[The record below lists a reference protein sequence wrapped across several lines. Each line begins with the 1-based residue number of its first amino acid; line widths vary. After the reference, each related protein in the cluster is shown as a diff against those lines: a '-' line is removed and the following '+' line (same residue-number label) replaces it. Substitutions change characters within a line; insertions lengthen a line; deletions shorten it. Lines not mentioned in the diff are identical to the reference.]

1 MSGLKNMPG
10 PKLPISIGSHVAI
23 RKEDFDTL
31 LDGLRNLGYET
42 VGPRIREQALVYAPI
57 NGIADL
63 PKGYLSEQDGG
74 HYRLIQ
80 DGHSHYFDI
89 TPGAQSWKQFLFP
102 PRSEL
107 FKLARENGHWR
118 EELLNTDAPHYA
130 FIGVRGCELAAI
142 AVQDKVFLRDDFND
156 PIYKKRRE
164 NIFVLAADCFHPCAT
179 CFCAS
184 MGTGPDAGKGFD
196 LRLTELDEVFLIEVG
211 SHLGTKAMQGV
222 PYSEAMRSM
231 LRARETGL
239 KRARLAMGRELPE
252 PEKVPELL
260 LSNLEHPRWKD
271 VAARCLSCTNC
282 TQVCPTCFCWDVEDL
297 TSLDGNTTQR
307 TRVWDSCFS
316 PPYSS
321 QAFGNT
327 RPTTLTRYRQWLTHK
342 MGSWQGQ
349 IGVLGCIGCGRC
361 ITWCPP
367 GIDLTEEI
375 KAIRQGSA
383 ILLGQPA

>member
-1 MSGLKNMPG
+1 M

-23 RKEDFDTL
+23 QKEDFDTL
-31 LDGLRNLGYET
+31 LDGLRKLGYET
-42 VGPRIREQALVYAPI
+42 VGPRIREQAVVYAPI
-57 NGIADL
+57 SGLADL

-74 HYRLIQ
+74 HYRLIVE
-80 DGHSHYFDI
+80 GHSRYFDI

-118 EELLNTDAPHYA
+118 EELLNTDAPRYA

-142 AVQDKVFLRDDFND
+142 AVQDKVFLRDDFSD

-164 NIFVLAADCFHPCAT
+164 NIFILAVDCFHPCAT

-222 PYSEAMRSM
+222 PFSEAMRSM
-231 LRARETGL
+231 MRARETGL
-239 KRARLAMGRELPE
+239 KRARSQMGRELPE
-252 PEKVPELL
+252 PEKVPDLL
-260 LSNLEHPRWKD
+260 SSNLEHPRWKD

-307 TRVWDSCFS
+307 TRVWDSCFN
-316 PPYSS
+316 PAYSS

-349 IGVLGCIGCGRC
+349 FGVLGCIGCGRC
-361 ITWCPP
+361 ITWCPAA
-367 GIDLTEEI
+367 IDLTEEI

-383 ILLGQPA
+383 ILPGQPA